1 MKLIFLIALLLGY
14 NSPHSNKQITI
25 QDLIK
30 MASYNTDAFETHVL
44 QNGFEY
50 DTTVNYSEFDVL
62 YYKKDGRFISKS
74 MGKSKEIKNVF
85 YETFSKE
92 EYASLKNGATAAGFK
107 FVKSEKHE
115 IDNDNTVYH
124 VYRKSNSE
132 IQFYTANR
140 KRYLGYCIAVDIK

>member
-1 MKLIFLIALLLGY
+1 MKLLLLIALLLGY
-14 NSPHSNKQITI
+14 NSPRSNEQIGI

-30 MASYNTDAFETHVL
+30 MARYNTNTFETYVL

-50 DTTVNYSEFDVL
+50 DTTVSYSEFDVL
-62 YYKKDGRFISKS
+62 YYKKSGRFISKS

-92 EYASLKNGATAAGFK
+92 EYASLKKGATVGGFK

-124 VYRKSNSE
+124 VYRKDNIE

-140 KRYLGYCIAVDIK
+140 KRYLGYCIAVDIR